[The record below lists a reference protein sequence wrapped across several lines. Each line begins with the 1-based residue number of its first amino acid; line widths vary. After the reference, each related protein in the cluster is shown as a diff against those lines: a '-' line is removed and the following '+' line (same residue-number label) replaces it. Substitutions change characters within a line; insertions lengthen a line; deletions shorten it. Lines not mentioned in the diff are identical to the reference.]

1 MKPAWRSD
9 LTAALTVTFLGIP
22 QGLAYA
28 LIADLPPIVGLY
40 AATLPATVGSLFR
53 SSRHVVSG
61 PTNALSLLV
70 GGVVGALAATHGA
83 SPTEVADD
91 YLSFM
96 RDNVALDA
104 TTQFFGPNLRFR
116 ESKVNAKLP
125 GTATHLKYHQ
135 DLPFGPLTN
144 QDLITVLFLLD
155 EVTNDNGPLEVV
167 PGSHHGPLYDHWH
180 DGVFTGAVSEEVAG
194 WAAARSVTCLGPERD
209 GKCSLRT
216 THDAHTLRV
225 KISACLM
232 SIKPRLDQR
241 NLANI
246 QPHATMYVRIKGLWE
261 LLIQEEFYECNCLSI
276 HDTRE
281 WSDQDRAD
289 HRKEYDYDKYARYQG
304 DRVVQKRLKQGIV
317 PDGYQWTRF
326 LG

>member
-1 MKPAWRSD
+1 MTTTPTTEVLSADQLDRYHANGYLLMEDAVPSD
-9 LTAALTVTFLGIP
+9 VLGRLRETFAVWTEESRAHDAPYGETIDGRP
-22 QGLAYA
+22 RFDVEPGHSAERPGLRR
-28 LIADLPPIVGLY
+28 V
-40 AATLPATVGSLFR
+40 
-53 SSRHVVSG
+53 
-61 PTNALSLLV
+61 
-70 GGVVGALAATHGA
+70 A

-194 WAAARSVTCLGPERD
+194 WAAARSVTCLGPAGSAYLLDARLLH
-209 GKCSLRT
+209 GSGPHLSTGPRT
-216 THDAHTLRV
+216 LFIVQYHAEDAY
-225 KISACLM
+225 
-232 SIKPRLDQR
+232 P
-241 NLANI
+241 LAPNHL
-246 QPHATMYVRIKGLWE
+246 P
-261 LLIQEEFYECNCLSI
+261 SI
-276 HDTRE
+276 HDGEVVRG
-281 WSDQDRAD
+281 SDTNRVRCTDWEVDLPLKPTMASFFAQQAD
-289 HRKEYDYDKYARYQG
+289 P
-304 DRVVQKRLKQGIV
+304 V
-317 PDGYQWTRF
+317 PDTG
-326 LG
+326 